1 MDGITGKS
9 VFIADDHAAF
19 CKRLAEMLAEIE
31 GIQVV
36 GRAGT
41 VPEAIRSI
49 SELKPDIVLLDI
61 RMPPGAGGFDV
72 LRKIKESKGRPRV
85 IMLTAFS
92 NAAYRNRC
100 VAMGADYYFD
110 KSSDIKKMLG
120 TIKKLISTHTLLSEE
135 ENDGS
140 RE

>member
-1 MDGITGKS
+1 
-9 VFIADDHAAF
+9 
-19 CKRLAEMLAEIE
+19 MLAEIE
-31 GIQVV
+31 GIRVI
-36 GRAGT
+36 GEAKT

-72 LRKIKESKGRPRV
+72 LRKIKEGEGCPRV
-85 IMLTAFS
+85 IMLTAFLTVE
-92 NAAYRNRC
+92 YRNRC

-110 KSSDIKKMLG
+110 KSSDLRKMLV
-120 TIKKLISTHTLLSEE
+120 TIKRLISTHTLLSEE